1 MKKQTAAQ
9 IRAAQAVVDREEA
22 IEAERDRRRAERA
35 ERERL
40 AASERRAAFV
50 ASVRLYSRPFID
62 RAIGFGES
70 LLVIF
75 LISVVLFVIAVFL
88 DAFVAPSFNG
98 YPLPFEER
106 VEMFSRRLPAAL
118 FALLQFFVIYLPNA
132 ILQVTAYMANIVW
145 LFIPWFGLFFLAL
158 LLLKFAVFPLVRFV
172 IRKVRN

>member
-1 MKKQTAAQ
+1 
-9 IRAAQAVVDREEA
+9 VVDREEA
-22 IEAERDRRRAERA
+22 IEAERERRRAERAERERLAASERA

-62 RAIGFGES
+62 RAKGFGES

-75 LISVVLFVIAVFL
+75 LISVALMVIALFL

-106 VEMFSRRLPAAL
+106 VEIFSRRLPAAL
-118 FALLQFFVIYLPNA
+118 FALLQFFVVYFPNA
-132 ILQVTAYMANIVW
+132 ILRLLAYMAPFFWSI
-145 LFIPWFGLFFLAL
+145 IPWFGLFILAL
-158 LLLKFAVFPLVRFV
+158 LLLKFAVFPLVRFL

>member
-22 IEAERDRRRAERA
+22 IEAERERRRAERA
-35 ERERL
+35 ERERR

-62 RAIGFGES
+62 RAKGFGES

-75 LISVVLFVIAVFL
+75 LISVALMVIALFL

-106 VEMFSRRLPAAL
+106 VEIFSRRLPVTL
-118 FALLQFFVIYLPNA
+118 FILLEFFVVYFPNA
-132 ILQVTAYMANIVW
+132 ILRLLAYMAPFFWSI
-145 LFIPWFGLFFLAL
+145 IPWFGL
-158 LLLKFAVFPLVRFV
+158 
-172 IRKVRN
+172 IIWKVRN